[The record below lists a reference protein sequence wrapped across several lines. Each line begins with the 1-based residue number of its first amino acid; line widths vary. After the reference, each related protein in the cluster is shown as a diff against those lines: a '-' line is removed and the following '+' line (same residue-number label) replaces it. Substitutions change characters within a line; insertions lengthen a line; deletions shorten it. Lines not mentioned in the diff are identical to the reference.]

1 MQMAFKD
8 GELFLRY
15 LDNTQF
21 AVIKSWNL
29 MRWDKQNQ
37 MLRGAATADLLNRL
51 ASISKLTEPVAAE
64 RDRLNSIQD
73 AIDTERMK
81 EEPVP
86 LYKFPVKAN
95 LFKHQ
100 IRAANMALITFG
112 LIDPPKKKE
121 KEEIGGKR
129 WQQ

>member
-1 MQMAFKD
+1 MQMALSN
-8 GELFLRY
+8 GELLLRY

-29 MRWDKQNQ
+29 MRWDKKNH
-37 MLRGAATADLLNRL
+37 MLRGAATAELLNRV
-51 ASISKLTEPVAAE
+51 ASISRLTPPVAEE
-64 RDRLNSIQD
+64 RDRLNGMQEAVD
-73 AIDTERMK
+73 AERMK

-86 LYKFPVKAN
+86 LYPYPVRAK

-112 LIDPPKKKE
+112 LVDPPD
-121 KEEIGGKR
+121 KR
-129 WQQ
+129 EGEAT

>member
-1 MQMAFKD
+1 MQMALKD
-8 GELFLRY
+8 GELLLRQ

-37 MLRGAATADLLNRL
+37 MLRGAATIELLNRM
-51 ASISKLTEPVAAE
+51 ASISRLTPPVAAE
-64 RDRLNSIQD
+64 RERLNGIQAAVD
-73 AIDTERMK
+73 RERMK

-100 IRAANMALITFG
+100 IRAANMAMIVFG
-112 LIDPPKKKE
+112 LIDPKE
-121 KEEIGGKR
+121 AMK
-129 WQQ
+129 

>member
-1 MQMAFKD
+1 MQMALKD
-8 GELFLRY
+8 GELLLRY

-37 MLRGAATADLLNRL
+37 ILRGAATAELLNRM
-51 ASISKLTEPVAAE
+51 ASISALTPPVAAE
-64 RDRLNSIQD
+64 RERLNSIQD
-73 AIDTERMK
+73 AVDRQRMI
-81 EEPVP
+81 EDPVP

-112 LIDPPKKKE
+112 LVDPPKE
-121 KEEIGGKR
+121 KEV
-129 WQQ
+129 